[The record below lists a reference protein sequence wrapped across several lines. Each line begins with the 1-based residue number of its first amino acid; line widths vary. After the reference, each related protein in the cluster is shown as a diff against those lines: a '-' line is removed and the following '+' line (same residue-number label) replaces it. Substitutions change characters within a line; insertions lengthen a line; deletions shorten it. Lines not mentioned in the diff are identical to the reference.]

1 MHVHAVLW
9 RLYIGRRRLVA
20 SRRSIARSQGPYGV
34 RRLSVCQT
42 IEVEALTLPFLRL
55 AFAYLSRPVQASAD
69 YDGRPRLNT
78 IRDNRISSPLEGKGV
93 AVKESDNDSI
103 INNVFTGIDSLR
115 FDNSTETLVS
125 GNVLPDGVEFTLE
138 NGATLADGSQ
148 EPTD

>member
-1 MHVHAVLW
+1 M
-9 RLYIGRRRLVA
+9 
-20 SRRSIARSQGPYGV
+20 
-34 RRLSVCQT
+34 
-42 IEVEALTLPFLRL
+42 
-55 AFAYLSRPVQASAD
+55 
-69 YDGRPRLNT
+69 NT